1 MKINFL
7 LSNNYN
13 IPVGGYKVVFEYANM
28 FANAGDDVTIT
39 FMIYDK
45 TPLSY
50 RGRTK
55 NFLSKSKRKFFF
67 KMGIIY
73 TSKKTVSWFKLDKKI
88 KINFALPDNKYF
100 PDADVAVATAWQTAY
115 TLNNLSTRKG
125 KKFYLI
131 QHDERIFAEDKMVR
145 PTWSFQMQKIVVASW
160 LKDLLKEEAG
170 QKSFLVKNFV
180 DTKSFYR
187 EKPIST
193 RDHTIS
199 MLNHKNIFKGTQ
211 DGIKALERVYQVV
224 PDIHVKLFGTP
235 PAPLNLPEYIEYKQ
249 NARSDELRDIYN
261 SSSLYV
267 LPSYL
272 EGWGLT
278 ATEAMSCGATLVS
291 TRNGGVDDFGLN
303 KKTALLSEPGDIASL
318 ANNIILLLENDMLRC
333 RLAEAGEKLVRDL
346 TIGKSFDKLS
356 KIFEKSLLKG
366 QI

>member
-28 FANAGDDVTIT
+28 FAKIGDDVTIT

-55 NFLSKSKRKFFF
+55 NFLSNSKRKFFF

-73 TSKKTVSWFKLDKKI
+73 TSKKTVSWFKLDRKI
-88 KINFALPDNKYF
+88 KINFALPENKYF
-100 PDADVAVATAWQTAY
+100 PDVDVAVATAWPTAY
-115 TLNNLSTRKG
+115 TLNNLSASKG

-131 QHDERIFAEDKMVR
+131 QHDERVFAEDKVVR

-160 LKDLLKEEAG
+160 LQNLLKEEAG
-170 QKSFLVKNFV
+170 QESFLVKNFV
-180 DTKSFYR
+180 DSQNFYR
-187 EKPIST
+187 EEPIST
-193 RDHTIS
+193 RSHTIS

-211 DGIKALERVYQVV
+211 DGLKALERVYQTI

-235 PAPLNLPEYIEYKQ
+235 PAPLNLPKYIEYKQ
-249 NARSDELRDIYN
+249 NARPSELREIYN

-267 LPSYL
+267 LPSHL

-278 ATEAMSCGATLVS
+278 ATEAMSCGAALVS
-291 TRNGGVDDFGLN
+291 TRNGGVSDFGLDRQ
-303 KKTALLSEPGDIASL
+303 TALLSEPGDIANLSH
-318 ANNIILLLENDMLRC
+318 NIVLLLKNDALRC
-333 RLAEAGEKLVRDL
+333 RLAEAGEKLVGDL
-346 TIGKSFDKLS
+346 TIEKSFDKLS
-356 KIFEKSLLKG
+356 KIFEKSLLENR
-366 QI
+366 I